1 MDKVVDRLDSIE
13 QNIMSG
19 LKDFQIAT
27 VNRIEQIYR
36 EGQMRVLVSDEVG
49 LGKTLI
55 ARGTVAKFAKMQ
67 KEAKDKLVKIVYIC
81 SNIAIAEQ
89 NLNKLRITNELRAE
103 NAGYSRL
110 SMQHLNIFMQEND
123 PELLDRYI
131 QLIPLTPDTSFR
143 MTARAGTVSERALMF
158 AILRRMPEL
167 EDYMY
172 QLEITMKDAAVTYWS
187 YYRDDFENKVLVCN
201 ERSKNRYLN
210 YMLKRSR
217 SLMKK
222 KQENGTT
229 VLSELI
235 EHCKEIKANHN
246 KRVSCNKLIYKLR
259 TVFARISLDK
269 LEPDLVIMDEFQRFK
284 YLIKADE
291 NSETGMLANKFF
303 NSDKVRMLLLSAT
316 PYKMYSTLEEI
327 DDDPDSEHFKEFI
340 SVMDFLNITEEEKT
354 NFKTIWS
361 DYSVKLKELAK
372 GDTTVIEAKNAA
384 ETAMYRHI
392 CRTERIS
399 AVESADMIDDSDVKR
414 PLEVSE
420 QDIRAYLQG
429 QQLLEDIAAPFS
441 LPVDYI
447 KSTPY
452 IMSFMHDYKLK
463 RYIERYFKNK
473 PEEINKVNKDTFW
486 LKRQIIDRFDK
497 IPCNNAR
504 LERVMN
510 HTFKNNAEQLLWIP
524 PSMPY
529 YEPQGVYK
537 NAGSFTK
544 TIVFSSWEMVPRMIA
559 GLLSYEAERKT
570 TGKLAKANSA
580 DAARYFHTKE
590 KRYPPARLNFSVS
603 NNTPNAM
610 TLFCLMYPSRFL
622 AGCYEPLDCLNR
634 KLKLRE
640 IEKEIKRKIAERL
653 DKYETPKYG
662 VRDARWYYLAPI
674 LLDSPEYAAA
684 WLNNDKNLDM
694 YDDEDEKSR
703 NHKGFSTHL
712 DTLKDLYRATNY
724 GKKVYLG
731 RKPADLLD
739 VLTDMAIA
747 SPAVCIYR
755 TYKKYARNFE
765 SFLPSQ
771 IAKLFINRM
780 NTPESTAVVK
790 IAAGKKNDDAH
801 WENLLTYC
809 KHGNMQAMF
818 DENAHLIA
826 SGLDKDEHLI
836 GRLHRAIAESMNVR
850 TTVYNVDTYN
860 GFKAR
865 MNDKKEKPVSLRTH
879 FAAAFTKGDGKEK
892 DADRKKTV
900 RNSFNSPFRPFV
912 LASTSIGQE
921 GLDFHNYCRRI
932 VHWNLPS
939 NPIDLEQREGRIN
952 RFECLAIRQNIA
964 KRYGNIEFKENVWEE
979 LFNTAAKEEKA
990 KAGKSSDLIPYWG
1003 LTEADDMLKI
1013 ERIVPMYPFSR
1024 DGVAYERLIKILSLY
1039 RLTLGQAR
1047 QEELLEYIFD
1057 NCENTNDIKKLFINL
1072 SPYYKQ

>member
-1 MDKVVDRLDSIE
+1 MGKVVDKLDLIE

-27 VNRIEQIYR
+27 VNRIDRLYR

-49 LGKTLI
+49 LVKTLI
-55 ARGTVAKFAKMQ
+55 ARGTVAKFAKIQ
-67 KEAKDKLVKIVYIC
+67 REANDNLVKVVYIC

-123 PELLDRYI
+123 SDLLDRYI

-143 MTARAGTVSERALMF
+143 MTTGAGTVSERALMF
-158 AILRRMPEL
+158 AILRRIPEL
-167 EDYMY
+167 EEYEY
-172 QLEITMKDAAVTYWS
+172 QLEVTM
-187 YYRDDFENKVLVCN
+187 RDLAYSAWEWYKNDFESRVLDCN
-201 ERSKNRYLN
+201 EKSKDKYLS
-210 YMLKRSR
+210 YMLRR
-217 SLMKK
+217 AYSLIKK
-222 KQENGTT
+222 KQENGNT
-229 VLSELI
+229 VLKELI
-235 EHCKEIKANHN
+235 EHCKAIKNNDN
-246 KRVSCNKLIYKLR
+246 KRINCNRLIGKLR
-259 TVFARISLDK
+259 VIFARISLDK

-284 YLIKADE
+284 YLINSDAD
-291 NSETGMLANKFF
+291 SETGMLANKFF

-327 DDDPDSEHFKEFI
+327 DEAQVDEHYSEFLG
-340 SVMDFLNITEEEKT
+340 VMDFLNITEEEKT
-354 NFKTIWS
+354 DFRTIWS
-361 DYSVKLKELAK
+361 DYSVKLKELTK
-372 GDTTVIEAKNAA
+372 GDTTVIEAKNIA
-384 ETAMYRHI
+384 ENAMYRHI

-399 AVESADMIDDSDVKR
+399 AEESADIIDDNDVKR

-429 QQLLEDIAAPFS
+429 QQLLDEIAAPFS
-441 LPVDYI
+441 VPVDYI

-452 IMSFMHDYKLK
+452 IMSFMNNYKFK
-463 RYIERYFKNK
+463 RYVERYFKNR
-473 PEEINKVNKDTFW
+473 PEEISKVNKDTFW
-486 LKRQIIDRFDK
+486 LKRQVIDRFDK

-504 LERVMN
+504 LERVMS
-510 HTFKNNAEQLLWIP
+510 HILKNNAEQLLWIP

-537 NAGSFTK
+537 NAESFTK
-544 TIVFSSWEMVPRMIA
+544 TIIFSSWEMVPRMIA

-570 TGKLAKANSA
+570 TGRLAKANPA
-580 DAARYFHTKE
+580 VTARYFHTKE

-610 TLFCLMYPSRFL
+610 TLFCLMYPSQFL
-622 AGCYEPLDCLNR
+622 ADCYNPLDCLNR
-634 KLKLRE
+634 RLKLKD
-640 IEKEIKRKIAERL
+640 IEKEIKNKIAQRL
-653 DKYETPKYG
+653 DKYEAPKYG
-662 VRDARWYYLAPI
+662 ARDARWYYLAPL
-674 LLDSPEYAAA
+674 LLDRPEYVDS
-684 WLNNDKNLDM
+684 WLNSDINSDVF
-694 YDDEDEKSR
+694 DDEDDKSR
-703 NHKGFSTHL
+703 NRKGFSTHL
-712 DTLKDLYRATNY
+712 NMLKDVYRKTNY
-724 GKKVYLG
+724 GEKVYLG

-747 SPAVCIYR
+747 SPAVCVYR
-755 TYKKYARNFE
+755 TYKKYAQEFE
-765 SFLPSQ
+765 NNLPSQ
-771 IAKLFINRM
+771 IARLFINRM

-790 IAAGKKNDDAH
+790 LAAGMKNDDAH

-818 DENAHLIA
+818 DEYAHLIA
-826 SGLDKDEHLI
+826 TGLDKDEHLI
-836 GRLHRAIAESMNVR
+836 GRLHRTIADSMNVR

-865 MNDKKEKPVSLRTH
+865 MNGRKEKNVSLRTH
-879 FAAAFTKGDGKEK
+879 FAVAFTKGDGKEK

-952 RFECLAIRQNIA
+952 RFECLAIRQNVA
-964 KRYGNIEFKENVWEE
+964 KRYGNIDFKKNVWEE
-979 LFNTAAKEEKA
+979 LFDTAAKEEKV

-1003 LTEADDMLKI
+1003 LTESDDMLKI

-1024 DGVAYERLIKILSLY
+1024 DGIAYERLIKILSLY

-1047 QEELLEYIFD
+1047 QEELLEYIFA
-1057 NCENTNDIKKLFINL
+1057 NCEDTDDMKKLFINL
-1072 SPYYKQ
+1072 SPYYRQ